1 MIIFSLRNNTFDSL
15 RNTSLRNLSFS
26 TIYDNLYSPLSSVN
40 LTQPL
45 SRRRRGGGK
54 KQVRS
59 KVSNKEGRA
68 LAKKERTLTFRYKQI
83 QAYLTQK
90 KNTTVSSQ
98 ENHSRKTNPVVR
110 SILHSFLSPF
120 PRDIYPDNDDEN
132 NDEEKDRGDDYDS
145 RE

>member
-1 MIIFSLRNNTFDSL
+1 MLFVSL

-26 TIYDNLYSPLSSVN
+26 TIYDNSYSPLSSVN
-40 LTQPL
+40 LTYPL
-45 SRRRRGGGK
+45 SRRRRGGK

-68 LAKKERTLTFRYKQI
+68 IAKKERTLTFRYKQI
-83 QAYLTQK
+83 QAHLTQK

-98 ENHSRKTNPVVR
+98 ENHSRKTKGKVATNPVVR

-120 PRDIYPDNDDEN
+120 PRDIYPDD
-132 NDEEKDRGDDYDS
+132 DEEKEIERGDDFDS
-145 RE
+145 LE